1 MASDTNLNI
10 VLGQGHAVKNIY
22 NVKKQNLELQQQFAA
37 QHTEVKEKK
46 KKEKVMKFSADNR
59 VQAKEEND
67 GGQRER
73 FKASE
78 QVSQAENKM
87 ESGPKKEGALIDIKV

>member
-10 VLGQGHAVKNIY
+10 ILGQGHAVKNIY

-46 KKEKVMKFSADNR
+46 NKEKVMKFSADNM
-59 VQAKEEND
+59 VQEKEENA
-67 GGQRER
+67 RER
-73 FKASE
+73 RERSTASE
-78 QVSQAENKM
+78 QGSQAENKI
-87 ESGPKKEGALIDIKV
+87 ETGPAKEGALIDIKV

>member
-37 QHTEVKEKK
+37 QHTEVKEKRD
-46 KKEKVMKFSADNR
+46 KEKVKKSSADNK
-59 VQAKEEND
+59 VQAKEENARE
-67 GGQRER
+67 QRKR
-73 FKASE
+73 STASK
-78 QVSQAENKM
+78 QGSQAEDKM
-87 ESGPKKEGALIDIKV
+87 ETGPEKEGALIDIKV

>member
-37 QHTEVKEKK
+37 QHTKVKEKR
-46 KKEKVMKFSADNR
+46 KKEKVMKFSADNK
-59 VQAKEEND
+59 VQAKED
-67 GGQRER
+67 HTGER
-73 FKASE
+73 
-78 QVSQAENKM
+78 
-87 ESGPKKEGALIDIKV
+87 PKKSKSPRKKSRSKDNQETGLEREGALIDIKV

>member
-37 QHTEVKEKK
+37 QHTEVKEKR
-46 KKEKVMKFSADNR
+46 KKEKVMKFSADNN
-59 VQAKEEND
+59 VQVKEEHT
-67 GGQRER
+67 RER
-73 FKASE
+73 RKKSKSSRKKSRSE
-78 QVSQAENKM
+78 GNQETGL
-87 ESGPKKEGALIDIKV
+87 EKEGSLIDIKV